1 MTFFHRE
8 FFFLFTFRDALFFFV
23 LVIDLSKAS
32 VLAQFA
38 LNSASQK
45 EVNYNIARGMSL
57 LGPTVTLDTLVG
69 TLVISVGTLAGK
81 TVKINSSLAR
91 KNVKWSKN
99 WAPLSRANCIIYS
112 QLSVDSS
119 LTDFPCKIEGLTL
132 NWWSTMSLA
141 IGLECLRFVR
151 YWLRCSLTTS

>member
-91 KNVKWSKN
+91 KNVK
-99 WAPLSRANCIIYS
+99 
-112 QLSVDSS
+112 
-119 LTDFPCKIEGLTL
+119 
-132 NWWSTMSLA
+132 
-141 IGLECLRFVR
+141 
-151 YWLRCSLTTS
+151 